1 LARLRSRSERKR
13 AGYSRSHI
21 AKAGRYAI
29 ICLPKDRPTLS
40 QHPVAQQQTR
50 DIIEAIGQ
58 GIQMMSDEEAY
69 YWFSKCSAGANV
81 TRAQKALRIL
91 LTDE

>member
-1 LARLRSRSERKR
+1 
-13 AGYSRSHI
+13 
-21 AKAGRYAI
+21 
-29 ICLPKDRPTLS
+29 
-40 QHPVAQQQTR
+40 
-50 DIIEAIGQ
+50 
-58 GIQMMSDEEAY
+58 MMSDEEAY